1 MKVKDKFLNL
11 GSFQLNNGENI
22 RFWEDKWL
30 GNFTLSQQY
39 PSLYNIAR
47 KKHIS
52 IATVFNSIPLNISF
66 RRGLVGNNLVLWYNL
81 VARIAQVRL
90 NDREDVFK
98 WGLHQSG
105 IFSVHSMYSALICN
119 GHVRQNRTLWKTRIP
134 LKIKIFLWYL
144 HRGVVLTK
152 DNLARRNWNGSK
164 KCVFCSHNETIQH
177 LFFDCHFAK
186 FLWRVVQ
193 YTFGL
198 VPPTS
203 AAQFYNDWLFRFDC
217 KSKTQLLCGVSVLCW
232 APWLSRNDIVF
243 DNSPMKTYMQ
253 VLFRVT
259 HWLRMWSLVQK
270 CDDDTNL
277 LKDAC
282 RSLETTAMQIFANHG
297 WRFSN
302 RIAA

>member
-22 RFWEDKWL
+22 RFWKYKWL
-30 GNFTLSQQY
+30 GNFTLSQHY
-39 PSLYNIAR
+39 LSLYNIAR

-66 RRGLVGNNLVLWYNL
+66 WRGLVGNNLVSWYNL

-90 NDREDVFK
+90 NAREDVFK

-119 GHVRQNRTLWKTRIP
+119 GHVRQNTTLWKAKIL
-134 LKIKIFLWYL
+134 LKIKIFMWYL

-152 DNLARRNWNGSK
+152 DNLVRRNWNGSK

-186 FLWRVVQ
+186 FLWEWYSSLLALYHQRVLLNSIMIGYFALTVNIKHN
-193 YTFGL
+193 YYVEFLRFARLYGWAEMIL
-198 VPPTS
+198 F
-203 AAQFYNDWLFRFDC
+203 FY
-217 KSKTQLLCGVSVLCW
+217 
-232 APWLSRNDIVF
+232 
-243 DNSPMKTYMQ
+243 NSPMKTYMQ
-253 VLFRVT
+253 VLFRAT
-259 HWLRMWSLVQK
+259 HWLRMWSLLQK

-282 RSLETTAMQIFANHG
+282 RSL
-297 WRFSN
+297 
-302 RIAA
+302 

>member
-1 MKVKDKFLNL
+1 M
-11 GSFQLNNGENI
+11 
-22 RFWEDKWL
+22 
-30 GNFTLSQQY
+30 
-39 PSLYNIAR
+39 
-47 KKHIS
+47 
-52 IATVFNSIPLNISF
+52 
-66 RRGLVGNNLVLWYNL
+66 
-81 VARIAQVRL
+81 
-90 NDREDVFK
+90 
-98 WGLHQSG
+98 
-105 IFSVHSMYSALICN
+105 
-119 GHVRQNRTLWKTRIP
+119 
-134 LKIKIFLWYL
+134 WYL

-152 DNLARRNWNGSK
+152 DNLAKRNWHGSK
-164 KCVFCSHNETIQH
+164 KCVFCSHDETIKH

-203 AAQFYNDWLFRFDC
+203 VAQLYNDWLLRFDC
-217 KSKTQLLCGVSVLCW
+217 KSKTQLVCGVSALCW
-232 APWLSRNDIVF
+232 ALWLSRNDIVF

-253 VLFRVT
+253 VLFRAT
-259 HWLRMWSLVQK
+259 HWLRMWLLLQK

-302 RIAA
+302 KIAA